1 MSEEEIL
8 AKLNDIIVR
17 LERIERRQATVR
29 EELEETTPVVGSFG
43 TTDTSK

>member
-29 EELEETTPVVGSFG
+29 EELEKTPAVGSFG